1 MNPYKNA
8 KEELKN
14 GILTA
19 AGKMKAEIVF
29 KNGKVVDVLSHRI
42 IEGDIAVSRGL
53 IAGIGKYEGESEIDL
68 RGRYVLPG
76 LIDAHVHIES
86 SHVTPERYAEAVVPH
101 GTTTVIADPHEIANV
116 LGSEGINYMIDSSKN
131 IPLKVFFMIPSCVP
145 ATSFEHAGA
154 VLAAEDISA
163 LMGKERVLGL
173 GELMDYPSVVSAAD
187 PVLDKIMTASSSGKL
202 IDGHAPMLLGNDLSA
217 YAAAGVRTD
226 HECSTVDE
234 MLDRLSRGMHVLL
247 REGSAAQNLKTLLK
261 GITPENSRRCA
272 FCTDD
277 RQPNDL
283 LELGHMDNHLRI
295 AVEHGIDPITA
306 VQMATINAA
315 ECYKLDRTGAV
326 APGYRADFAV
336 VDNLQDFTVLET
348 YVGGEKA
355 AENGIALFGG
365 EKNSTIEGIGTINV
379 KDFSPDRFN
388 LFLETDTA
396 RVISLESMSLFT
408 PLSVRKVVR
417 DANGFF
423 MVNPEA
429 DIVKLAVVE
438 RHHGTGN
445 IAVGLVENYGLKGG
459 AIASSYAHDS
469 HNIIVAGDNND
480 DMYAAV
486 QELIRVNG
494 GITMVSN
501 GKILDTLKLPIA
513 GIMSNLPLV
522 EVRNKL
528 QSMHK
533 TAFDILNINRG
544 IDPFM
549 TLSFL
554 SLPVIPELKLTDMG
568 LFDVKEFRFV
578 DAAVK
583 DS

>member
-1 MNPYKNA
+1 MNPDKPA
-8 KEELKN
+8 KEELKT

-42 IEGDIAVSRGL
+42 IAGDIAVSRGL
-53 IAGIGKYEGESEIDL
+53 IAGVGEYEGESEIDL
-68 RGRYVLPG
+68 KGRYVLPG

-154 VLAAEDISA
+154 VLEAKDISA

-187 PVLDKIMTASSSGKL
+187 PVLDKILTALDGGKL

-277 RQPNDL
+277 RQPDDL
-283 LELGHMDNHLRI
+283 LELGHIDNHLRI
-295 AVEHGIDPITA
+295 AVESGIDPVTA

-315 ECYKLDRTGAV
+315 ECYKLNRTGAV

-348 YVGGEKA
+348 YVGGAKA
-355 AENGIALFGG
+355 AENGMALFGG
-365 EKNSTIEGIGTINV
+365 EKNDSIEEIGKINV
-379 KDFSPDRFN
+379 KEFSPDRFN
-388 LFLETDTA
+388 LLLETDTA

-408 PLSVRKVVR
+408 PLAVRKVVR
-417 DANGFF
+417 DAKGFF
-423 MVNPEA
+423 TANPDT
-429 DIVKLAVVE
+429 DIIKLAVVE

-513 GIMSNLPLV
+513 GIMSDRPLK
-522 EVRNKL
+522 EVRNKIKD
-528 QSMHK
+528 MHAS
-533 TAFDILNINRG
+533 AFDVLKINRG

-554 SLPVIPELKLTDMG
+554 SLPVIPELKLTDVG

-583 DS
+583 ES